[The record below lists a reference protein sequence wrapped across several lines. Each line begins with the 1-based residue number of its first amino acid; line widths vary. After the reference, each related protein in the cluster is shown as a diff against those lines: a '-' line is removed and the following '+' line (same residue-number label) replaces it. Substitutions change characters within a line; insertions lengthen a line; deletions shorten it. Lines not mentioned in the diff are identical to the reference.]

1 MSIASFGALFAVWL
15 AAITLPGPDTLQ
27 LIRTGTRD
35 RRAGVWCA
43 IGIMVGNTIWIVSS
57 LLGLSALM
65 VAEPAILHLVQL
77 VGGAYI
83 AWMGWGSLRGGLRT
97 LREKTS
103 DMAGKVVDAVAA
115 QGEEMGAW
123 RALRL
128 GAATNL
134 SNPKAVVFFASIFAQ
149 FVRPDM
155 SAGWTV
161 GIAAFLV
168 VTGLAWFI
176 GFAVAVRALAE
187 KIIRNGAVIDIAA
200 GVIFLVIAAV
210 MAAEGA
216 RGLLS

>member
-1 MSIASFGALFAVWL
+1 
-15 AAITLPGPDTLQ
+15 
-27 LIRTGTRD
+27 
-35 RRAGVWCA
+35 
-43 IGIMVGNTIWIVSS
+43 
-57 LLGLSALM
+57 
-65 VAEPAILHLVQL
+65 
-77 VGGAYI
+77 
-83 AWMGWGSLRGGLRT
+83 
-97 LREKTS
+97 
-103 DMAGKVVDAVAA
+103 
-115 QGEEMGAW
+115 MGAW

-200 GVIFLVIAAV
+200 CVIFLVIAAV